1 MRNWTANRIVAM
13 IPFALLRP
21 ALGRLARFATNRRGA
36 TAIEYG
42 LMAALIGL
50 AIMST
55 VFSMGQGIKD
65 TLYGHITNSLANMSQ

>member
-1 MRNWTANRIVAM
+1 MTFIRSALARLNR
-13 IPFALLRP
+13 F
-21 ALGRLARFATNRRGA
+21 ARFATDRRGA

-42 LMAALIGL
+42 LMAALISV

-65 TLYGHITNSLANMSQ
+65 TLYGQITNSLANMSQ